1 MITLKHAFDANS
13 MKGLVLKILRGVY
26 PPIDDSYSPD
36 LRNIIAEMLNKDPKK
51 RPSVKRILEKDFLA
65 ERIQNLIPMNIVKH
79 ELGQT
84 FINNHVNKPKEPQ
97 PQLTFEPL
105 AKEED
110 SKPKRGL
117 SRDNS
122 HVQLPSSEVLQIRDI
137 NLDSNRNRV
146 LQPNRNSYSLLDKE
160 NRNSLREQRD
170 SRNSRNSNDSNKEL
184 EKQRSSHLKER
195 ERQEKHVLE
204 VKPEKEEGYNELLS
218 SIKEVLNRDA
228 RKPEKEDLGV
238 ESNEQRTFQHFLAPD
253 GKRLEFEGLDEK
265 DSI

>member
-26 PPIDDSYSPD
+26 PPIDDSYSVD

-65 ERIQNLIPMNIVKH
+65 ERIQNLIPMSIVKH

-97 PQLTFEPL
+97 PQLTYEPL
-105 AKEED
+105 SKEDET
-110 SKPKRGL
+110 KPKRGL

-122 HVQLPSSEVLQIRDI
+122 HVQLPSSEVLQMRDI

-146 LQPNRNSYSLLDKE
+146 LQPSRNSYSALDKE
-160 NRNSLREQRD
+160 NRESRDSRGELRDRE
-170 SRNSRNSNDSNKEL
+170 SRNSRNSNEDHEKEKR
-184 EKQRSSHLKER
+184 EHHRNDRHKEILK
-195 ERQEKHVLE
+195 
-204 VKPEKEEGYNELLS
+204 PTEKEEGYNELLS
-218 SIKEVLNRDA
+218 SIKEVLNKDS
-228 RKPEKEDLGV
+228 RKPDTGDLGV